1 MEVQPKLTFK
11 NPNFLS
17 VLWIGNCNLSKFK
30 NSNFQSICELGKSF
44 KCSLRPAFENPNFKS
59 KDELREAAP
68 IWVSMLK
75 RNLHK
80 IKLVTFQTQHNEWVI
95 QFPWILSIYQQK
107 PIGKIHFPLRKNEF
121 WTHWE
126 FCTYHQI
133 FDLIFIFL
141 RILFEDSLWGFWGF
155 FFF

>member
-1 MEVQPKLTFK
+1 M
-11 NPNFLS
+11 
-17 VLWIGNCNLSKFK
+17 
-30 NSNFQSICELGKSF
+30 
-44 KCSLRPAFENPNFKS
+44 
-59 KDELREAAP
+59 REAAP

-133 FDLIFIFL
+133 FDRIFIFL

-155 FFF
+155 FFFKSFLNSSDLENLPLVNIEWTFSWFLFLWWLTPATFSD